1 MAEQAQA
8 MVKEVKAEK
17 KAFMARPYSREDK
30 IKKDEEELSK
40 LVEEQ
45 KGDTKSEEPEK

>member
-8 MVKEVKAEK
+8 MVKEVKAAK

-30 IKKDEEELSK
+30 IKKDEEELTK
-40 LVEEQ
+40 LVKEQ
-45 KGDTKSEEPEK
+45 KGDTESK